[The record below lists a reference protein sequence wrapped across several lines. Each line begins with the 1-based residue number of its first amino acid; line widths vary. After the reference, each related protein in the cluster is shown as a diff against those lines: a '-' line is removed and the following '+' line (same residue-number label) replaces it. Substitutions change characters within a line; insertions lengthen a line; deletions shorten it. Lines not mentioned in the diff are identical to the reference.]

1 MNMVDW
7 NTAAAA
13 AALYRF
19 PELLLAACPLGGCP
33 LSALG
38 WTKGPPPLLVL
49 LSLGGLRL
57 CWCCSVLGVCT
68 TVAM

>member
-7 NTAAAA
+7 NTAAA

-38 WTKGPPPLLVL
+38 WTKEPLPPLL